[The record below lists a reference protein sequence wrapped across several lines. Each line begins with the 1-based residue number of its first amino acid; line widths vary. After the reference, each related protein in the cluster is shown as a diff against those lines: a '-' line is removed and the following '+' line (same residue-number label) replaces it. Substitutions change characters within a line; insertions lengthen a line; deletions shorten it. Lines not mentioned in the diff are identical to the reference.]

1 MLKTYFFSLLT
12 GLCLLLS
19 PAAQAQGQVGDPEA
33 LPRPEETPWSHLVD
47 SLTANLN
54 KSAITTGLLYD
65 RALPLAALHSF
76 GVRRPDTTSS
86 AHLRQAY
93 LELWIASYSRG
104 TFRLTPDQF
113 RERANRVVRHDSVP
127 LAVLDYQFQWLDT
140 LAVRDGLVTVQQGR
154 FYDVANPSRSPYLL
168 RSLTLAAPLVDTL
181 RQTTATFV
189 LPPALL
195 LTNRARRVSGVTVN
209 FSDGG
214 PNRWMLPGQSL
225 TITYAGNGRK
235 VVWFTVQ
242 FNDGSTAQI
251 RSSIYVKAPTV
262 QYRSIPVTLAN
273 LGIVDARIPFQ
284 DYNSTNLLRGRG
296 EVLGV
301 LHNPSSQAEF
311 DAGQPIKLRRP
322 VVFLDGFDPN
332 DQRPLFTTIQQEN
345 PSLFKQLTDNGI
357 LTLLDEQH
365 LQRDLIILNFPKSPR
380 ITAAGT
386 TTALDVDGGADY
398 IERNALVLVELIN
411 RLKPMLDIDPA
422 TGQPY
427 QFTIIGPSMSGL
439 ISRYAL
445 AYMEGQKFNNVP
457 VPAGAAANYWEH
469 NTAAWLSFDA
479 PHEGAVVP
487 MGDQAFLSF
496 FQGLAESARE
506 NLNNSVNS
514 PAAKQMLVHHILAPG
529 KTPAGAPGFRD
540 RFMRALRDNGEPGS
554 LGYPVHLRRL
564 ALADGRL
571 NGQGDFGTPC
581 GKMFDVDVSLRTGN
595 AIVATIL
602 STLLS
607 PLSQVP
613 TRIAAC
619 TARYAPGA
627 GTSCTVFEGV
637 INYSIYGYSFP
648 GGFTYVP
655 LYSRRVIDAGSQ
667 GSYDLTP
674 GGFRNTQDGLKRQ
687 AEAAGR
693 TAGGREQAYK
703 VEVTNVSPNHCFIP
717 TVSALGFQ
725 YQNTANY
732 QNTSSLPNPYTNL
745 LGRDLVC
752 NNEIPF
758 DDFYAPTSNNLEHV
772 TTDAG
777 AGAFLFRELMPQVAT
792 PVFTAAPT
800 VMCPGSTASFSVKA
814 ECTRA
819 GQPGTTYTWSVGNG
833 LGIISGQGTPTIRVQ
848 AVPGY
853 LGAVALTVVAN
864 RAGYAASTPVTVS
877 VQVAYSSLVIRSTIV
892 NSNGCSV
899 TRKYTAGVNVTNQQW
914 YLDGDPV
921 GISSSINVVFNQA
934 EPSHTIT
941 VTADGLC
948 PTGSLTATV
957 TRRESFG
964 GTRVPCGQRQPA
976 PAAYPNPADAILNLA
991 APETIETAATPRTA
1005 VLYNAQGREVRR
1017 SSTATATQLPTADL
1031 PSGLYY
1037 LMVEQNGHVT
1047 RSQIRVQH

>member
-1 MLKTYFFSLLT
+1 M
-12 GLCLLLS
+12 
-19 PAAQAQGQVGDPEA
+19 
-33 LPRPEETPWSHLVD
+33 
-47 SLTANLN
+47 
-54 KSAITTGLLYD
+54 
-65 RALPLAALHSF
+65 
-76 GVRRPDTTSS
+76 
-86 AHLRQAY
+86 
-93 LELWIASYSRG
+93 
-104 TFRLTPDQF
+104 
-113 RERANRVVRHDSVP
+113 VRHDSVP
-127 LAVLDYQFQWLDT
+127 LAVLDYQFHWLDT

-154 FYDVANPSRSPYLL
+154 LYDVANPSRSPYLL

-195 LTNRARRVSGVTVN
+195 LTNRTRRVSSVTVDFN
-209 FSDGG
+209 DGG
-214 PNRWMLPGQSL
+214 PSRGMLPGQSL
-225 TITYAGNGRK
+225 TITYSGNGRK

-251 RSSIYVKAPTV
+251 RSAIYVKAPTV

-273 LGIVDARIPFQ
+273 LGIVDARIAFQ
-284 DYNSTNLLRGRG
+284 DYNSTTSLRGRG

-301 LHNPSSQAEF
+301 LHNPASQAEF

-322 VVFLDGFDPN
+322 VIVLDGFDPGDRSQIFKNLSDLPEDKSVYNLLN
-332 DQRPLFTTIQQEN
+332 D
-345 PSLFKQLTDNGI
+345 KGI
-357 LTLLDEQH
+357 LPLLDEQH

-514 PAAKQMLVHHILAPG
+514 PAAKHLLVHHILAPG
-529 KTPAGAPGFRD
+529 NTPAGAPGFRD
-540 RFMRALRDNGEPGS
+540 RFMLALRDNGEPGS

-581 GKMFDVDVSLRTGN
+581 GKMFDVDISLRTGN

-619 TARYAPGA
+619 TARYAPGV

-772 TTDAG
+772 TPDAG

-800 VMCPGSTASFSVKA
+800 VMCPGGSVTFSVKA
-814 ECTRA
+814 ECARA
-819 GQPGTTYTWSVGNG
+819 GQPATVYDWTLSGSAVFAATGTQTLSGAGNSQVVSATSATG
-833 LGIISGQGTPTIRVQ
+833 MVT
-848 AVPGY
+848 
-853 LGAVALTVVAN
+853 LTVVAR
-864 RAGYAASTPVTVS
+864 RAGAAASTTVTKYIHITD
-877 VQVAYSSLVIRSTIV
+877 AYSSVTAPGEVAKFETFTAVLDQENTTGPYTWSISPSFKASILNASTANGPSIRVRANNAGQITITATGGINACTGAVLPETSTIV
-892 NSNGCSV
+892 
-899 TRKYTAGVNVTNQQW
+899 
-914 YLDGDPV
+914 
-921 GISSSINVVFNQA
+921 
-934 EPSHTIT
+934 TIT
-941 VTADGLC
+941 TGGLR
-948 PTGSLTATV
+948 PA
-957 TRRESFG
+957 ES
-964 GTRVPCGQRQPA
+964 QS
-976 PAAYPNPADAILNLA
+976 AAYPNPADAVLNLA
-991 APETIETAATPRTA
+991 APEPTEAAVTARTA

-1017 SSTATATQLPTADL
+1017 SSARQAMQLPTADL
-1031 PSGLYY
+1031 PTGLYY
-1037 LMVEQNGHVT
+1037 LVVEQDGRVS